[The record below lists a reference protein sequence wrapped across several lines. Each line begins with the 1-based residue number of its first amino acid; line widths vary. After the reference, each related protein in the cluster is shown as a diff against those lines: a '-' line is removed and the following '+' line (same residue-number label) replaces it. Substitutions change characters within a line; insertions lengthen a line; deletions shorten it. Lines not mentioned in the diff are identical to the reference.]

1 MLDSKKG
8 VRAPKLRFL
17 QKNIFYSKSVY
28 GLLDRVHC
36 FDRAYAIVFCRGNSD

>member
-17 QKNIFYSKSVY
+17 QKIYSIVKAFM
-28 GLLDRVHC
+28 GLLNRVHC